1 MHFFDTSFCSM
12 YDNSIKRESS
22 GKKLS
27 EEVFMAII
35 ETREL
40 TKIYTPGRGK
50 KVIGLNKVNL
60 EIEEGEIFGIL
71 GPNGS
76 GKTTCLKLLLGIL
89 FPTDGEISIM
99 GESQFDVKVKKY
111 IGFLPENPYYYDYL
125 TGPELL
131 YFYGKLFDMDKQAIK
146 ERTEYLLNLVK
157 LSDAKKLTLKHY
169 SKGMLER
176 IGLASALL
184 NDPKILILDEPTTGL
199 DPIGCFETRDLLL
212 ELNKQGKTI
221 LLSSHFLSEVERVCN
236 RIAIFHRG
244 NLLATGTLDGLIS
257 QYNAETL
264 EELFVKTIE
273 DFDSRYKR
281 EI

>member
-1 MHFFDTSFCSM
+1 MP
-12 YDNSIKRESS
+12 
-22 GKKLS
+22 
-27 EEVFMAII
+27 II
-35 ETREL
+35 ETNGL
-40 TKIYTPGRGK
+40 TKIYTLGRGK
-50 KVIGLNKVNL
+50 EVIGLNKVNL
-60 EIEEGEIFGIL
+60 EVKEGEIFGIL

-89 FPTDGEISIM
+89 FPTDGEIDIM
-99 GESQFDVKVKKY
+99 GKNQFDVEVKKN

-125 TGPELL
+125 TSSELL
-131 YFYGKLFDMDKQAIK
+131 YFYGQLFDMDKQVIK
-146 ERTEYLLNLVK
+146 KRTEYLLNLVK

-176 IGLASALL
+176 IGLAAALL

-199 DPIGCFETRDLLL
+199 DPIGCLETRDLLL

-257 QYNAETL
+257 QYKAKNIED
-264 EELFVKTIE
+264 LFVKTIE
-273 DFDSRYKR
+273 DFDSSYKR
-281 EI
+281 EIQ